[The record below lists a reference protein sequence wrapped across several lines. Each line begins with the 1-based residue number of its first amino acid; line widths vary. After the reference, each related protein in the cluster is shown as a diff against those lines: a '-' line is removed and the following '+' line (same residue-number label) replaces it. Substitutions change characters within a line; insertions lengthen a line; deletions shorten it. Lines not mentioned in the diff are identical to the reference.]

1 MFGVNALV
9 RETVVTFL
17 ASRGE
22 GLPRLR
28 RAEVFKPTEPSGEEV
43 IGD

>member
-17 ASRGE
+17 AARGE

-28 RAEVFKPTEPSGEEV
+28 RAEVIDLIAPDGEEV
-43 IGD
+43 IGG